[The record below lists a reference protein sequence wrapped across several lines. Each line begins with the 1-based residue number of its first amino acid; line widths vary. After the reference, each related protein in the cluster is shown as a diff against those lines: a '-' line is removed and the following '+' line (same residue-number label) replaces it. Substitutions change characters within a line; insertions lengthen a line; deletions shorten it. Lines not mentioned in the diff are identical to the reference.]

1 MYNLMDIENS
11 VDLFFK
17 SFIFWSLLWILLLVL
32 PPGSTEI
39 FTLYR
44 LNFVHGILCTI
55 VALLALNEYIPDR
68 MATSCTL
75 SYFIIDFINILL
87 NDWVFKVKGYQNPS
101 NRKVEYFHHI
111 FCCTLGLMSEFLYT
125 KKCTFKKNPV
135 TELMFAELSTP
146 LLMAWRYYGE
156 SKDPKNKNIAVN
168 ILGPLFAIVFFFA
181 RICYH
186 GAILIPSC
194 MRNCH
199 PSVGYGFGIP
209 YNLMNV
215 FFLFMIA
222 NKIIKDRRKILIKKN
237 N

>member
-1 MYNLMDIENS
+1 MDIDNS
-11 VDLFFK
+11 VNLFYK
-17 SFIFWSLLWILLLVL
+17 SFVFWSFLWIILLVL
-32 PPGSTEI
+32 PPGSTAI

-55 VALLALNEYIPDR
+55 FALLALYEYIPDR

-87 NDWVFKVKGYQNPS
+87 NDWVFNVKGYQNPA
-101 NRKVEYFHHI
+101 NRKMEYFHHI

-125 KKCTFKKNPV
+125 DFCKFKKNPF

-146 LLMAWRYYGE
+146 LLMLWRYYGE
-156 SKDPKNKNIAVN
+156 SKDPKLKSLAIN
-168 ILGPLFAIVFFFA
+168 ILGPSFAIVFFFA

-194 MRNCH
+194 MRECH
-199 PSVGYGFGIP
+199 YSVGYGFGIP
-209 YNLMNV
+209 YNLMNIY
-215 FFLFMIA
+215 FLLMIA
-222 NKIIKDRRKILIKKN
+222 NKIFIKDRRKDKNVNKKD
-237 N
+237 